1 MESNMKKHMCMIDV
15 VYLKL
20 TQYYK
25 LTIFQL
31 KKELWLLGP
40 NCLDFYPISSFTLT
54 GKVILGP

>member
-1 MESNMKKHMCMIDV
+1 MKKHMCMIDV

-40 NCLDFYPISSFTLT
+40 NRLDFYPISSFTLT